1 MYEEPIYPNRRIL
14 YLFLLICISF
24 TEVIAQAEMGIY
36 FKYQPTTGNLANSN
50 YQQAFGI
57 GLEVFTPD
65 LKQQAAPFTLQLG
78 LQADFL
84 EAGSE
89 SYLLPRLS
97 MEVPEE
103 EITVCNLQ
111 IGIHPTARIAPS
123 NTSRI
128 KPYVDLIAGIGIY
141 GIEEMSVDPSL
152 DCPEDDATTSWVS
165 TKVNPEVGLGA
176 GLMIPISRDVKIDVR
191 ASYLN
196 TGRIP
201 YANLNT
207 LGMNEGFFDYQ
218 MESVRS
224 NLLDL
229 QIGVVIVF
237 DDMTKCGTE

>member
-1 MYEEPIYPNRRIL
+1 MKN
-14 YLFLLICISF
+14 LFTQIGLCLLFICISF
-24 TEVIAQAEMGIY
+24 TEVVAQAEMGIY
-36 FKYQPTTGNLANSN
+36 FQYQPTTGNLVNSN
-50 YQQAFGI
+50 YQQAFGLGFEI
-57 GLEVFTPD
+57 FTSD
-65 LKQQAAPFTLQLG
+65 LKKNVAPYSIQLG
-78 LQADFL
+78 LQLDVM

-89 SYLLPRLS
+89 SYLMPRLS
-97 MEVPEE
+97 TEEPEE

-111 IGIHPTARIAPS
+111 IGIHPMARIAPS
-123 NTSRI
+123 NASGI

-141 GIEEMSVDPSL
+141 GVEEMSVDPNL
-152 DCPEDDATTSWVS
+152 DCPEDDAITTWSS
-165 TKVNPEVGLGA
+165 TKVNPEVGIGA
-176 GLMIPISRDVKIDVR
+176 GLMIPLGSYVKLDMR

-229 QIGVVIVF
+229 QIGVVIAF
-237 DDMTKCGTE
+237 NGNAKCGTE

>member
-1 MYEEPIYPNRRIL
+1 MKN
-14 YLFLLICISF
+14 LFTQIGLSLLLICISF
-24 TEVIAQAEMGIY
+24 GEVMAQPEMGIY
-36 FKYQPTTGNLANSN
+36 FKYQPTTGNLVNSN
-50 YQQAFGI
+50 YQQAFGV

-65 LKQQAAPFTLQLG
+65 LKQQAAPFSLQLG
-78 LQADFL
+78 LQVDFM

-111 IGIHPTARIAPS
+111 IGIHPTARIAPT
-123 NTSRI
+123 NTGGI
-128 KPYVDLIAGIGIY
+128 KPYLDLIAGIGIY
-141 GIEEMSVDPSL
+141 GVEEMSVDPNL
-152 DCPEDDATTSWVS
+152 DCPEDEAVHTWAS

-176 GLMIPISRDVKIDVR
+176 GIMIPVGNYVKLDMR

-224 NLLDL
+224 NLLDFQL
-229 QIGVVIVF
+229 GVVIAF
-237 DDMTKCGTE
+237 NGNAKCGTE